1 MKISCNIQSLNKALQ
16 TVQKAIATKPST
28 PILSGIHFQTLENK
42 VVIQANDL
50 NMAIASTIDADI
62 LEAGEIVVRGRMIT
76 ELVRKLPGETV
87 LISKNKESNTI
98 SIESGKSKN
107 SLLAMN
113 EEDYPKFPTFEEEKS
128 IDIPD
133 DKLKEL
139 IKKTIFACSNDEARP
154 LFTGIL
160 VDVKDGKVTFVG
172 TNTHRLAIKTLP
184 LDTEETMSIII
195 PSKVLAEIA
204 RNLNGEAPSLVNIA
218 MISNQIRVT
227 IDNAVIV
234 SRLIEG
240 KFPDYKRVIPPKFAI
255 KTNVNASE
263 LAGAVERVSLF
274 STESEYS
281 IVKVSVA
288 ENELII
294 NSSSPEVG
302 TGHEVI
308 SCETEGNELNVA
320 FNSRYVLDI
329 LKSIDAEILTSDMG
343 DFKKYD
349 ETDKVKLKKF
359 TDYTVTAD
367 GFKAKLP
374 PCSVIRFTVK

>member
-1 MKISCNIQSLNKALQ
+1 MKISCNTQSLNKALQ

-28 PILSGIHFQTLENK
+28 PILAGIHMQTLENK

-62 LEAGEIVVRGRMIT
+62 IEAGEIVVSGRMLI
-76 ELVRKLPGETV
+76 ELARKLPGEV
-87 LISKNKESNTI
+87 VSISKNKDNNSI
-98 SIESGKSKN
+98 SIESGNSKN

-113 EEDYPKFPTFEEEKS
+113 EDDYPQFPTFEEEKS

-160 VDVKDGKVTFVG
+160 VDIKEGNVTFVG

-184 LDTEETMSIII
+184 LDTEENMSIII

-204 RNLNGEAPSLVNIA
+204 RNLNSEAPSLVNIA
-218 MISNQIRVT
+218 TVNNQVRVT
-227 IDNAVIV
+227 TENALIV

-240 KFPDYKRVIPPKFAI
+240 KFPDYKRVIPPKFSI

-274 STESEYS
+274 STEGEYS
-281 IVKVSVA
+281 IVKVYVVA
-288 ENELII
+288 DKLTI
-294 NSSSPEVG
+294 NSSSPELG
-302 TGHEVI
+302 TGHEEI
-308 SCETEGNELNVA
+308 FCTTEGGEVNVA

-329 LKSIDAEILTSDMG
+329 LKNIDAENVTLSMNTSLSPVCITAG
-343 DFKKYD
+343 
-349 ETDKVKLKKF
+349 EEQ
-359 TDYTVTAD
+359 DYTYIVTPVRVV
-367 GFKAKLP
+367 F
-374 PCSVIRFTVK
+374 

>member
-28 PILSGIHFQTLENK
+28 PILAGIHFQTLENK

-50 NMAIASTIDADI
+50 NMAIASTIDADVI
-62 LEAGEIVVRGRMIT
+62 EAGEIVVSGRMIT
-76 ELVRKLPGETV
+76 ELARKLPGETV
-87 LISKNKESNTI
+87 LISKNKENNTI
-98 SIESGKSKN
+98 TIECGKSKN

-172 TNTHRLAIKTLP
+172 TNTHRLAIKSLP

-195 PSKVLAEIA
+195 PSKVLVEIA

-255 KTNVNASE
+255 KTNVNVSE

-274 STESEYS
+274 STENEYS

-288 ENELII
+288 ENEITI
-294 NSSSPEVG
+294 NSSSPDVG

-308 SCETEGNELNVA
+308 PCATEGAELNVA

-329 LKSIDAEILTSDMG
+329 LKSIDAENVTLSMNTSLSP
-343 DFKKYD
+343 
-349 ETDKVKLKKF
+349 VC
-359 TDYTVTAD
+359 VTAAEEEEYTYIVTPVRVV
-367 GFKAKLP
+367 F
-374 PCSVIRFTVK
+374 

>member
-1 MKISCNIQSLNKALQ
+1 MKIFCNIQNLNKALQ
-16 TVQKAIATKPST
+16 TVQKAIATKPTT
-28 PILSGIHFQTLENK
+28 PILSGIHIQTVENK
-42 VVIQANDL
+42 VIIQANDL

-62 LEAGEIVVRGRMIT
+62 FEPGEIVVSGRMIT
-76 ELVRKLPGETV
+76 ELVRKLPGEAV
-87 LISKNKESNTI
+87 LISNNKENNTI
-98 SIESGKSKN
+98 IIESGKSKN

-160 VDVKDGKVTFVG
+160 IDVKDGKATFVG
-172 TNTHRLAIKTLP
+172 TNTHRLAIKTLTI
-184 LDTEETMSIII
+184 DTEETMNIII
-195 PSKVLAEIA
+195 PSKVLVEIA
-204 RNLNGEAPSLVNIA
+204 RNLNGDAPSLVNIA
-218 MISNQIRVT
+218 MLNNQIRVS
-227 IDNAVIV
+227 IDNTVIV

-240 KFPDYKRVIPPKFAI
+240 KFPDYKRVIPPKFSI
-255 KTNVNASE
+255 KTNVNTSE

-281 IVKVSVA
+281 IVKVSVS
-288 ENELII
+288 ENELTI

-302 TGHEVI
+302 TGHEI
-308 SCETEGNELNVA
+308 IPCTTEGNDLNVA

-329 LKSIDAEILTSDMG
+329 LKNIDAENVTLSMNTSLSPVCVTSS
-343 DFKKYD
+343 
-349 ETDKVKLKKF
+349 EEE
-359 TDYTVTAD
+359 DYTYIVTPVRVV
-367 GFKAKLP
+367 F
-374 PCSVIRFTVK
+374 